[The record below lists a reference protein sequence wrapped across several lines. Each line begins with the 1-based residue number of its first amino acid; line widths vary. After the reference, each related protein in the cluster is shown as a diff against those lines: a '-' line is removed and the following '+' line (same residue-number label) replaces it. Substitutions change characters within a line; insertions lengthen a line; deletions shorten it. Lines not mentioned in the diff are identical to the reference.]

1 MTEEMTIEI
10 HDYDKSMAADI
21 AAMWNTWD
29 ELWPGS
35 FTQGNPY
42 TAERVKKQY
51 GTLNA
56 LAILIAIDQKS
67 KKPIGSCTLF
77 AHWRDKEAAYVG
89 TLGVSPEAL
98 GKKVGKKLL
107 RESIQRALEKGY
119 TRVDLN
125 TWAGNMK
132 AVPLYKKIGMMW
144 NPEIG
149 GVHMEDYV
157 PGILKHP
164 LYSPFFGPLIGN
176 DDWYNTHVREPIQAP
191 DVYEHKGLAVFPYE
205 FANNGNSL
213 SVIVDRVGRGIT
225 AIDRTLEDNRIRVEA
240 RVNSHQVLCGMPF
253 TYILEVENSSD
264 SVIDASV
271 RLVGFRGLHFDAADN
286 EKQQIKPGDTFTW
299 DVPFH
304 LDSTAEL
311 FRDGVKGSNIVTK
324 ITLDG
329 VESEFQTGLKIKSA
343 VDLLTRWGQCRVA
356 AGGKTSI
363 PLTIVSNIKEN
374 AKARIILDDMDVPIK
389 VENENGD
396 MNFDPEGFGGTILNI
411 YAGEDLEEGTHDLWV
426 SFEITPKTGQK
437 STTRKFRIPIYCL
450 AKKGIAVG
458 HDDKRRRLDV
468 AATNYAAS
476 FAMEGAIL
484 RANDPYG
491 SDSGSFEVS
500 SAIGPPFGLS
510 PFKFA
515 ERQPSVSTTE
525 SETVISMKAN
535 HPDRPLLIEDRATF
549 QHGTSLIKHEVWVTN
564 ISKEPKT
571 FQLRLIGKGGGIS
584 FNRGEMYVPLSGGII
599 KENLGN
605 FYFGYPAVSSEPSDY
620 NEGWLAIKINSKVA
634 GQFWDM
640 ESVEEFRLGPGQISL

>member
-1 MTEEMTIEI
+1 MLEEFDIVI
-10 HDYDKSMAADI
+10 HDYDESMADGVAQ
-21 AAMWNTWD
+21 MWNTWD

-56 LAILIAIDQKS
+56 LAILIAMDKES

-107 RESIQRALEKGY
+107 LESIQRALEKGY

-164 LYSPFFGPLIGN
+164 LCSPFFGPLIGN

-225 AIDRTLEDNRIRVEA
+225 AIDRTLEDNRIRFEA

-311 FRDGVKGSNIVTK
+311 FRDGVKG
-324 ITLDG
+324 
-329 VESEFQTGLKIKSA
+329 
-343 VDLLTRWGQCRVA
+343 
-356 AGGKTSI
+356 
-363 PLTIVSNIKEN
+363 
-374 AKARIILDDMDVPIK
+374 
-389 VENENGD
+389 
-396 MNFDPEGFGGTILNI
+396 
-411 YAGEDLEEGTHDLWV
+411 
-426 SFEITPKTGQK
+426 
-437 STTRKFRIPIYCL
+437 
-450 AKKGIAVG
+450 
-458 HDDKRRRLDV
+458 
-468 AATNYAAS
+468 
-476 FAMEGAIL
+476 
-484 RANDPYG
+484 
-491 SDSGSFEVS
+491 
-500 SAIGPPFGLS
+500 
-510 PFKFA
+510 
-515 ERQPSVSTTE
+515 
-525 SETVISMKAN
+525 
-535 HPDRPLLIEDRATF
+535 
-549 QHGTSLIKHEVWVTN
+549 
-564 ISKEPKT
+564 
-571 FQLRLIGKGGGIS
+571 
-584 FNRGEMYVPLSGGII
+584 
-599 KENLGN
+599 
-605 FYFGYPAVSSEPSDY
+605 
-620 NEGWLAIKINSKVA
+620 
-634 GQFWDM
+634 
-640 ESVEEFRLGPGQISL
+640 